1 MTIVGQSRPA
11 SLRRARS
18 KTYESGTGR
27 NVRSLGRMR
36 QVNCILCREPL
47 PRWDWRAAI
56 RASSGSGSDVV
67 AVGGQREVDVASGGV
82 RVGAYLIGGGNDPSG
97 LLGIVN
103 LRQGHGE
110 LDG

>member
-27 NVRSLGRMR
+27 NVRSLGR

-103 LRQGHGE
+103 LRQGYGE